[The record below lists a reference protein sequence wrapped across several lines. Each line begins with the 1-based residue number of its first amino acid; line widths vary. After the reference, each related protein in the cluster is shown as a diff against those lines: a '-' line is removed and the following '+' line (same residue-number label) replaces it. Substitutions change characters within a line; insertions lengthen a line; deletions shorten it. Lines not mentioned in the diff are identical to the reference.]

1 MTVSRDFYY
10 YYKADVLSLNLL
22 IVKQNQ
28 DLNLSN
34 SSQFDSGF
42 SKMIVTLRYD
52 DKDEI
57 NVIKK

>member
-34 SSQFDSGF
+34 SSQYDSGF

-57 NVIKK
+57 NVLKK

>member
-42 SKMIVTLRYD
+42 FKMIVTLRYD

-57 NVIKK
+57 NVLKK

>member
-1 MTVSRDFYY
+1 MTVSRDLFY

>member
-34 SSQFDSGF
+34 SSQFNSGF

-52 DKDEI
+52 DKDKI

>member
-28 DLNLSN
+28 DFNLSN
-34 SSQFDSGF
+34 SSQFNSGF

-52 DKDEI
+52 DKDKI

>member
-1 MTVSRDFYY
+1 MTVSRDLFY
-10 YYKADVLSLNLL
+10 YYKAEALSLNLV

-28 DLNLSN
+28 DFNLSN
-34 SSQFDSGF
+34 SSQYDSGF

-57 NVIKK
+57 NVLKK